1 MSEKTNENLT
11 DKKVGESGLKG
22 DNVYKFSKNID
33 VLSAMAN
40 QKFDEGDNFGA
51 ISLCVESEKS
61 GKLSP
66 SLYARAAAAYLDFGL
81 YNESADYWLKYLNL
95 VTERHF
101 VTAYNGLG
109 GVFYLAG
116 RKELSGYYYNL
127 QIQNAHDRELPYD
140 DYMYDLF
147 YEGEENDFNKP
158 NIKLVDEKRDKERSI
173 IDVAKATFEKEPVIA
188 EKMLELIPEDSVFY
202 AETCVYRAIAALFG
216 FDYAL
221 AAEMF
226 EKASEDKK
234 QRKYA
239 LNSLLGVYCLIGD
252 EQKEK
257 EVFNKIKK
265 ENIPDCENLF
275 KFAALLCELR
285 KYEKAYEF
293 SCMMSELLPNDG
305 NVYYMRAF
313 TSYNVGK
320 IEESSDLFY
329 KFYAL
334 TGKYAAKYYR
344 GIAEKCLRGA
354 KTPKRL
360 MFSYSLPDTQ
370 TEKVILSLTNLLN
383 SSPDSLRRRIEKVL
397 DTVENAFATD
407 NYDAQEVA
415 CLVLR
420 EIGGE
425 KVEKYLK
432 KKLVTFEVR
441 DDIKLMM
448 ISVLI
453 QLGNDKLTG
462 VVFSGVYS
470 RVQFER
476 AEFRGEKSSLFLNA
490 YSVAFARLVPVCDD
504 ELYKIKTAAYD
515 FYYKLCR
522 NGGIKKVNDTVN
534 LAAAIALESG
544 CDTGLKKSEL
554 IEYFTASPRSV
565 DRIAALLKKE

>member
-1 MSEKTNENLT
+1 MGDKQSENSAVDSTCEKKKT
-11 DKKVGESGLKG
+11 
-22 DNVYKFSKNID
+22 NVYKFSKTVS
-33 VLSAMAN
+33 VLSDMAN
-40 QKFDEGDNFGA
+40 RKFDEGDNFGA
-51 ISLCVESEKS
+51 ISLCVESERS

-147 YEGEENDFNKP
+147 YEGEERDFP
-158 NIKLVDEKRDKERSI
+158 RSNIKLVDEKKDKERDI
-173 IDVAKATFEKEPVIA
+173 IEIAKSTFEKNPQLA
-188 EKMLELIPEDSVFY
+188 ESMFGLIPEDSVYY
-202 AETCVYRAIAALFG
+202 AETCVYRAIAALFNS
-216 FDYAL
+216 DYDL

-226 EKASEDKK
+226 ENAAEDKK

-239 LNSLLGVYCLIGD
+239 LNNLLGVYCLSGN
-252 EQKEK
+252 EQKTN

-265 ENIPDCENLF
+265 EDIPDCENLF

-285 KYEKAYEF
+285 KYEKAYDF
-293 SCMMSELLPNDG
+293 SCLMSELMPNNG

-313 TSYNVGK
+313 TAYNVGK
-320 IEESSDLFY
+320 IEESSDFFY

-334 TGKYAAKYYR
+334 TGKCAARYYR
-344 GIAEKCLRGA
+344 GIAEKCLRGI
-354 KTPKRL
+354 KTPKHL
-360 MFSYSLPDTQ
+360 MFSYSLPENQ
-370 TEKVILSLTNLLN
+370 TERIMFSLTNFLT
-383 SSPDSLRRRIEKVL
+383 SSHDSLKRRIEKVL

-407 NYDAQEVA
+407 NYEVQETA

-425 KVEKYLK
+425 RVERYLK
-432 KKLVTFEVR
+432 KKLVTFEIR

-448 ISVLI
+448 ISILI

-476 AEFRGEKSSLFLNA
+476 AEFRGEKSSIFLNA
-490 YSVAFARLVPVCDD
+490 YSIAFARLVPVCDD